1 MITYYDGDPQVYF
14 IKPVFFDGP
23 IKIGYSRHPKARLGA
38 MMAQSPIALEVVL
51 TIPGDMELE
60 TNIQQCFADCHSH
73 REWFRAEPRLV
84 EAIAAMQR
92 GVPVHE
98 AIDLTRRVGKIHK
111 FKLEDAAA
119 RKGTSQETYA
129 L

>member
-1 MITYYDGDPQVYF
+1 MSFDRVGSPQVYF
-14 IKPVFFDGP
+14 LKPVDMDGP
-23 IKIGYSRHPKARLGA
+23 IKIGHSWHPKARLGSYA
-38 MMAQSPIALEVVL
+38 AWSPVALEIVL
-51 TIPGDMELE
+51 TIPGDTALE

-73 REWFRAEPRLV
+73 REWFRAEPRLLK
-84 EAIAAMQR
+84 AIADMQA

-98 AIDLTRRVGKIHK
+98 AIDLGNRRGKIHK
-111 FKLEDAAA
+111 FRMLDAVA